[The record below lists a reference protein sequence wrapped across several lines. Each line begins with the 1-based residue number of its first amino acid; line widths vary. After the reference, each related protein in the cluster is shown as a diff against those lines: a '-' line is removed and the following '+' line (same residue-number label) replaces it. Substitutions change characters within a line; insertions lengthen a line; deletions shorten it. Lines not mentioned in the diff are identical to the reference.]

1 MRLRSCCGEVEVEV
15 EVGVGLRLT
24 CSVVDVRLR

>member
-15 EVGVGLRLT
+15 EVGLRLK
-24 CSVVDVRLR
+24 CSAVEARLR